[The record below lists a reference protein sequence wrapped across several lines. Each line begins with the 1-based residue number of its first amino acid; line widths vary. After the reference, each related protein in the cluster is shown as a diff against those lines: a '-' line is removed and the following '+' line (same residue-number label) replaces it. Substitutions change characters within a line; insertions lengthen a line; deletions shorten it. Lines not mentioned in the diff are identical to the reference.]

1 MKTNIVD
8 FEYKDFEEKYF
19 QPQRETVAVQRLT
32 AREERELLS
41 RIICEREKGANAWSF
56 LPNLLPNFLQR
67 KINKKTQNK

>member
-1 MKTNIVD
+1 MKTNVVD

-41 RIICEREKGANAWSF
+41 RIICEREKGANA
-56 LPNLLPNFLQR
+56 
-67 KINKKTQNK
+67 

>member
-1 MKTNIVD
+1 MKTNVVD

-41 RIICEREKGANAWSF
+41 RIICEREKEANAWNF
-56 LPNLLPNFLQR
+56 LPNLSSNFLK